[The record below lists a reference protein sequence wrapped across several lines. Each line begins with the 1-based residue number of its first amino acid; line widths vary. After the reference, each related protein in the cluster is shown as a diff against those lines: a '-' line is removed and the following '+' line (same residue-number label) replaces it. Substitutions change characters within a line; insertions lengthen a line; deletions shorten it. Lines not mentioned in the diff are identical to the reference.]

1 MKGGDGIYLYFACL
15 NVEGCPVV
23 SNKRQNGKTDRAQI
37 LCGTLGKVYG
47 CSNLQNWCPKVFDF
61 CKILNIRKLFCFYF
75 YWKIFSQTEA
85 LLKVEI
91 ENGRKAP

>member
-1 MKGGDGIYLYFACL
+1 MLKDVPLCQI
-15 NVEGCPVV
+15 NV
-23 SNKRQNGKTDRAQI
+23 KTVKPIGPKYCVGHEVRFMDAQI
-37 LCGTLGKVYG
+37 YK
-47 CSNLQNWCPKVFDF
+47 NWYPKVFDF

-75 YWKIFSQTEA
+75 YWKICSQTEA